1 MNNIIKD
8 NRHKIDTACKRCFL
22 ALDRYNDA
30 VRAFHQERH
39 RINQAPF
46 IQSEKERQV
55 NKAAE
60 TLAAKA
66 AAEYDVIHEC
76 LEAMRTAA
84 GEMSQLMDIGDDFQH
99 TLSIVTTLKK
109 ALPMEQRITL
119 VEPFRGQ
126 MQTLSM
132 LRAAYEAADI
142 DPEYYFD
149 GMIFDT
155 AARLDSLDK
164 LAHRI
169 AAQPG
174 KNPVTVIEVGAELEK
189 FAASLGVELTS
200 HFHDSV
206 DTSDALNSAIRSAM
220 GLGTAD

>member
-8 NRHKIDTACKRCFL
+8 NRHKIDTACQRCFL

-30 VRAFHQERH
+30 VRVFNQERQ
-39 RINQAPF
+39 RIAQTPY

-60 TLAAKA
+60 TLAAKSA
-66 AAEYDVIHEC
+66 SEYDVIHES
-76 LEAMRTAA
+76 LEDMRTAA
-84 GEMSQLMDIGDDFQH
+84 GE
-99 TLSIVTTLKK
+99 LKK
-109 ALPMEQRITL
+109 DLPVEQRIML

-126 MQTLSM
+126 MQVLSM

-155 AARLDSLDK
+155 AGRLDSLDE

-206 DTSDALNSAIRSAM
+206 DTSDALNAAIRSAM